1 MHNNNFIKQIVKNIM
16 FDNSERAIFFLIF
29 KLSFYYFIMINKL
42 INLVIFSMEEY
53 FTTQKGHNHQHC
65 DHNIM

>member
-1 MHNNNFIKQIVKNIM
+1 MHNNNFIKQIVKKLCLTIV
-16 FDNSERAIFFLIF
+16 RGQYIFLIL
-29 KLSFYYFIMINKL
+29 KLSFYYCIMINKL